1 MPKAGKAK
9 VRFVAD
15 AMLGSFARK
24 LRVLG
29 FDTIYYKTGSDA
41 GIISIA
47 AVDRRVI
54 LTSDRQLASRTSSGR
69 ARAVLVSG
77 SNDGA
82 RLRDLKVKAKEIG
95 LTLERGDPLCS
106 VCNGELAMVTKL
118 EVAGRVPRS
127 VESRHRL
134 FFQCRVCRKIY
145 WKGSHWKKLRSFERL
160 LREV

>member
-1 MPKAGKAK
+1 MPKADKARA
-9 VRFVAD
+9 RFVAD

-41 GIISIA
+41 GIIRVA
-47 AVDRRVI
+47 AADGRVI
-54 LTSDRQLASRTSSGR
+54 LTADRQLASRTRSGR
-69 ARAVLVSG
+69 AKAVLVSG
-77 SNDGA
+77 KNDGA
-82 RLRDLKVKAKEIG
+82 RLRDLKTKAKVIG
-95 LTLERGDPLCS
+95 LSLERGDPFCS
-106 VCNGELAMVTKL
+106 VCNGELASATKL

-134 FFQCRVCRKIY
+134 FYQCQDCGKIY

-160 LREV
+160 LSEV

>member
-1 MPKAGKAK
+1 MPKADKARA
-9 VRFVAD
+9 RFVAD

-29 FDTIYYKTGSDA
+29 FDTIYYKTGSDD
-41 GIISIA
+41 GIVRVA
-47 AVDRRVI
+47 ASDDRII
-54 LTSDRQLASRTSSGR
+54 LTADRQLASRTSSDRIR
-69 ARAVLVSG
+69 AFLVSG
-77 SNDGA
+77 RNDGA
-82 RLRDLKVKAKEIG
+82 RLRDLKTKAKANG
-95 LTLERGDPLCS
+95 LTLEKGDPLCS
-106 VCNGELAMVTKL
+106 VCNGELAEVTKL

-134 FFQCRVCRKIY
+134 FYQCRDCGKTY